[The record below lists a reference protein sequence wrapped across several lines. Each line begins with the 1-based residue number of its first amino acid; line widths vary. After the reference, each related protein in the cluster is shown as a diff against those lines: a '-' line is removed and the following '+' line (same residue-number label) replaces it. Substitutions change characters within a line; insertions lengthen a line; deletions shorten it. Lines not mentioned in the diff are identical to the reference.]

1 MRVSRTLF
9 FSAVV
14 VAELAVG
21 LASQPTVISAAPA
34 TAEEINNNY
43 QTVRSTKDSLGH
55 KIFAQQQIVA
65 KMRMYTVFWPK
76 NLMGHFNK
84 LPLQTIS
91 MC

>member
-21 LASQPTVISAAPA
+21 LASQPTVISAAPS

-55 KIFAQQQIVA
+55 KIFCATA
-65 KMRMYTVFWPK
+65 NCGKKTMRMYTVFWPK
-76 NLMGHFNK
+76 
-84 LPLQTIS
+84 I
-91 MC
+91 